1 MKTLIEALSAIGRDD
16 QILENEPMSRH
27 TTFKVGGPADVMFL
41 PESPEQTVGAIE
53 AAVALG
59 VPHIV
64 VGNGSNLLVRDGGIR
79 GLVILLGEGMAAI
92 ARVDNVITAWA
103 GASLARVSAYAQA
116 SGLAG
121 LEFASG
127 IPGTLGGGC
136 AMNAGAYG
144 GQLSDRLLDAQVY
157 LNGAVRTLTRDEM
170 QMGYRT
176 TLPLREGGVV
186 LSARF
191 ELTPD
196 DPEAIAARMREL
208 NARRRDKQPLNY
220 PSAGSTFKRP
230 EGYFAGALIE
240 QAGLK
245 GRSVGSA
252 QVSEKHA
259 GFVVNKGGATSHDVH
274 ELMMQVRRTVYE
286 KFQVA
291 LEPEIILL
299 PPDYRLEDN
308 GPAIRLNHV
317 TVTDMSGMTDRET

>member
-1 MKTLIEALSAIGRDD
+1 MSQLIEALSAIAGSH
-16 QILENEPMSRH
+16 QILENESMSRH
-27 TTFKVGGPADVMFL
+27 TTFRVGGPADVLFL
-41 PESPEQTVGAIE
+41 PESEEQLLWALSIARE
-53 AAVALG
+53 AG
-59 VPHIV
+59 VPCV
-64 VGNGSNLLVRDGGIR
+64 VIGNGSNLVVKDGGIR
-79 GLVILLGEGMAAI
+79 GLVIALGEGMAAI
-92 ARVDNVITAWA
+92 ARAGETLTAWA

-116 SGLAG
+116 SGLSG

-144 GQLSDRLLDAQVY
+144 GQLSDVLVDARVLLDGV
-157 LNGAVRTLTRDEM
+157 VRTLTVEEM

-176 TLPLREGGVV
+176 SLPLRRGGIVI
-186 LSARF
+186 SARF
-191 ELTPD
+191 ALTPD

-245 GRSVGSA
+245 GKRVGGA

-259 GFVVNKGGATSHDVH
+259 GFIVNTGGATAADI
-274 ELMMQVRRTVYE
+274 LTLIGTVQDE
-286 KFQVA
+286 VA
-291 LEPEIILL
+291 
-299 PPDYRLEDN
+299 DRFGVRLETEVRILGED
-308 GPAIRLNHV
+308 
-317 TVTDMSGMTDRET
+317 

>member
-1 MKTLIEALSAIGRDD
+1 MKTLIEALRAIARDD
-16 QILENEPMSRH
+16 QILLDEPMSKH
-27 TTFKVGGPADVMFL
+27 TTFRVGGPADAMFL
-41 PESPEQTVGAIE
+41 PESPEQVVAAIE
-53 AAVALG
+53 AARASG
-59 VPHIV
+59 VPYMV

-79 GLVILLGEGMAAI
+79 GLVIALGEGMAAI
-92 ARVDNVITAWA
+92 ARTGCTLTAWA

-116 SGLAG
+116 SGLSG

-144 GQLSDRLLDAQVY
+144 GQLSDCLVDAEVY
-157 LNGAVRTLTRDEM
+157 LDGAVRTLTRDEM

-196 DPEAIAARMREL
+196 DPEQIAARMREL
-208 NARRRDKQPLNY
+208 NARRREKQPLNH

-245 GRSVGSA
+245 GRAVRGA
-252 QVSEKHA
+252 RGSEKHA
-259 GFVVNKGGATSHDVH
+259 GFIVKPGEASAADII
-274 ELMMQVRRTVYE
+274 ELIHIVQDEVKARFGVT
-286 KFQVA
+286 
-291 LEPEIILL
+291 LEPEVRIIGA
-299 PPDYRLEDN
+299 D
-308 GPAIRLNHV
+308 
-317 TVTDMSGMTDRET
+317 